1 MVHVFMTPDLLWYVA
16 EERKVEEE
24 RERESWWHE
33 KEIKRKK
40 ENGEEENQKKLHK
53 KKKTNLFFFSS
64 SSSWRNSLLATHN
77 HVSQSTGERKKKKDP
92 TRSLSFFLQVDYIHK
107 ILSDLF
113 LFFLLHSSPTCFI
126 PFLNLTAHRVDS
138 VDRRFFSL
146 RWTIVWNVGM
156 RNCHPSEQTPQEM
169 GSLIFS

>member
-1 MVHVFMTPDLLWYVA
+1 
-16 EERKVEEE
+16 
-24 RERESWWHE
+24 
-33 KEIKRKK
+33 
-40 ENGEEENQKKLHK
+40 
-53 KKKTNLFFFSS
+53 
-64 SSSWRNSLLATHN
+64 
-77 HVSQSTGERKKKKDP
+77 VSQSTGERKKEKKDP

-113 LFFLLHSSPTCFI
+113 LFLLLHSSTTCFI

-138 VDRRFFSL
+138 VDRRSFSL

-169 GSLIFS
+169 GSLLFS